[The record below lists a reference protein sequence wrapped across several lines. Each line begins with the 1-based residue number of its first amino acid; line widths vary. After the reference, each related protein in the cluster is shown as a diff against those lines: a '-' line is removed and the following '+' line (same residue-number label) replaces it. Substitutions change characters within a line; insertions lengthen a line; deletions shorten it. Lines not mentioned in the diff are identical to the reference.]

1 MRAEPSGRSCT
12 SETAVPRL
20 SADFMSEYD
29 VSAMMISR
37 QGPPPSYARTRL
49 ASSVARRPRCT
60 PSRPS
65 APPWT
70 GCGAGSTRP
79 RAPPPAER
87 GGGVTSRG
95 APGGPQCFRTNSGRD
110 TGCCCCCRCC
120 GCGCGCCCGRDG
132 RRRRAQRA
140 RGFWRRRQRFGRFG
154 ERCRCGCGCRGG
166 RIVRRRGGMIACGA
180 RWFPSLRWAGRAVC
194 RRAPR
199 RAPSAAAAP
208 PPLPH
213 DCMSA

>member
-1 MRAEPSGRSCT
+1 
-12 SETAVPRL
+12 
-20 SADFMSEYD
+20 MSEYD

-49 ASSVARRPRCT
+49 ASSVARRPRYT

-87 GGGVTSRG
+87 GGGGGSRVP
-95 APGGPQCFRTNSGRD
+95 PGGPQCFRTNSGRD

-120 GCGCGCCCGRDG
+120 LL
-132 RRRRAQRA
+132 RRLRLRLRL
-140 RGFWRRRQRFGRFG
+140 RL
-154 ERCRCGCGCRGG
+154 RCRCSSLRAAAG
-166 RIVRRRGGMIACGA
+166 VAARRGIGSRWDTRLEGSWKVPRQFLGRGVGSRWDKRRAACG
-180 RWFPSLRWAGRAVC
+180 RPPAGRC
-194 RRAPR
+194 PTR
-199 RAPSAAAAP
+199 
-208 PPLPH
+208 
-213 DCMSA
+213 